1 MTPHDVL
8 LAVRDRIK
16 DEKNWCQGW
25 RLKLDEQCC
34 ILGAIDMAAPYEEL
48 WHNTVNLLATRRN
61 TPSTPDPYNEVNGT
75 HEGKCAHIN
84 NTSTHAEVMAWI
96 EDAISASVPAVDHT

>member
-25 RLKLDEQCC
+25 RLKLDGQCC
-34 ILGAIDMAAPYEEL
+34 ILGAIDMARPMRSCGTTLSICWQRAATHRLRPTPTTRSMVPTKASAPIS
-48 WHNTVNLLATRRN
+48 T
-61 TPSTPDPYNEVNGT
+61 TPVPTP
-75 HEGKCAHIN
+75 K
-84 NTSTHAEVMAWI
+84 
-96 EDAISASVPAVDHT
+96 